1 MNLLKQKP
9 QTSLDKNIRDF
20 TIEVEA
26 LKIDFKKAWKVRE
39 EKRIKTF
46 LENKP
51 GVTRYFENSWIV
63 KNKTFVFFGLPNNV
77 QQYFKI
83 QRCYED
89 GQVAGKDD
97 FSFTDYKL
105 WTLKENFEYLL
116 EVNAEKTT
124 EEVFD
129 FYYTRVSEKVKD
141 INEASKIKTFTIK
154 KVYLSSS
161 NYPETLI
168 HIETES
174 KAKALI
180 STTVESAIS
189 SIGNFFLRFP
199 TRFHNM
205 EKNGEVKKSPSW
217 KNFIKLSLEVA

>member
-26 LKIDFKKAWKVRE
+26 LKIDFKKAWKARE
-39 EKRIKTF
+39 EKRVKTF
-46 LENKP
+46 LEDKP
-51 GVTRYFENSWIV
+51 GVYPHSENSWVV
-63 KNKTFVFFGLPNNV
+63 KNRTLVISGFPKNV

-89 GQVAGKDD
+89 GKVAGENN
-97 FSFTDYKL
+97 FMFTDYKL
-105 WTLKENFEYLL
+105 WTLKENFESLL

-141 INEASKIKTFTIK
+141 INKASKIKTFTIK

-180 STTVESAIS
+180 STTVESAFS